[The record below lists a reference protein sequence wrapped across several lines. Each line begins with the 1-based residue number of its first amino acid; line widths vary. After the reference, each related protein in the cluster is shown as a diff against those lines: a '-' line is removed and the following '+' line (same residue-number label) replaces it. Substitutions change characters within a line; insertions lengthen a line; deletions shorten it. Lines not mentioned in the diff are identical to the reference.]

1 MMYDLL
7 TMKQTTVRLPAE
19 LAEATE
25 AAARA
30 NGTSVNQFII
40 DALASEIQRLREND
54 EFQGRLRRL
63 VEDNKAILDRLAQ

>member
-25 AAARA
+25 AAARPTA
-30 NGTSVNQFII
+30 R
-40 DALASEIQRLREND
+40 A
-54 EFQGRLRRL
+54 
-63 VEDNKAILDRLAQ
+63 

>member
-1 MMYDLL
+1 
-7 TMKQTTVRLPAE
+7 MKQTTVRLPTE
-19 LAEATE
+19 LAEAAV

-54 EFQGRLRRL
+54 EFQARLRRL

>member
-1 MMYDLL
+1 VVVSVE
-7 TMKQTTVRLPAE
+7 TARRT
-19 LAEATE
+19 
-25 AAARA
+25 ARA

-54 EFQGRLRRL
+54 EFQARLRRL